1 MMKNYHDKIVVL
13 NAMLDTLYGEGLLTH
28 IDYYDPNK
36 LLIYRPAKDVSE
48 HIKIIG
54 HIDIKNCKITI
65 Y

>member
-36 LLIYRPAKDVSE
+36 LLI
-48 HIKIIG
+48 
-54 HIDIKNCKITI
+54 
-65 Y
+65 